1 MSNLVKVFNEH
12 LLEFIDYVIT
22 IFPDNADLQTGRT
35 FISGIK
41 KVNPKKIIDIWKRF
55 VNDLYIKEINEG
67 NMDFFLNKDYKQD
80 LQHIASNDVF
90 NIIED
95 IKILLRET
103 SKENKEKS
111 LKYVQNLCKLCNLYY
126 STN

>member
-1 MSNLVKVFNEH
+1 MSNLVKVFNDH
-12 LLEFIDYVIT
+12 LLEFVDDVIT

-35 FISGIK
+35 FLVGIK
-41 KVNPKKIIDIWKRF
+41 KVNPKKIIDIWKRY

-67 NMDFFLNKDYKQD
+67 DMDFFLNKDYKQD
-80 LQHIASNDVF
+80 LQYIASNDIF

-95 IKILLRET
+95 IKRLLRGT
-103 SKENKEKS
+103 SDENKKKS
-111 LKYVQNLCKLCNLYY
+111 LKYVQNLCKLCKLYY

>member
-1 MSNLVKVFNEH
+1 MPNLIKVFNEH
-12 LLEFIDYVIT
+12 LLEFIDDVIT
-22 IFPDNADLQTGRT
+22 IFPDNSDLQTSRT

-41 KVNPKKIIDIWKRF
+41 KVNPKKIIDIWKRY
-55 VNDLYIKEINEG
+55 VNDAYIDEINDG

-80 LQHIASNDVF
+80 LQYIASNDVF

-95 IKILLRET
+95 IKILLRDT
-103 SKENKEKS
+103 SEENKKKS
-111 LKYVQNLCKLCNLYY
+111 LKYVQNLCKLCNLNY